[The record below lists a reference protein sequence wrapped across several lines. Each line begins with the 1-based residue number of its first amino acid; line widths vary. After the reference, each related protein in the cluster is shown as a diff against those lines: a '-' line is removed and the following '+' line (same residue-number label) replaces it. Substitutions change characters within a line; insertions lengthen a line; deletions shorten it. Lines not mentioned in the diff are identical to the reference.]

1 MRNAPI
7 LSDMRTE
14 HPSKRLF
21 AITGIAIR
29 IASIGRAWSLQS
41 RMPVL
46 RADVDALLFSVKSFA
61 AAMLAYYIALRA
73 GVPKPSWAIVTV
85 YIVSQNSAGASL
97 GRGVYRFVGTIVGA
111 VATVAIIPCFVNDP
125 IVCSVVLAGW
135 IGLCLYLSL
144 LDRTARAYA
153 FVLSGYTASLIG
165 FPGVFDPAAI
175 FDTASVRVQEI
186 SIGIFCAVLVHRFVL
201 PKRMTGQFTAKLSA
215 TLQDARRLVGDALHG
230 NSGQTIRRDRDRLA
244 ADLLALQGL
253 AAHLP
258 YDPVPVT
265 PSRKTLH
272 LIHDRLARLLP
283 LATEVEDRIHALRA
297 GDRSLSD
304 ELTAL
309 LDAAGHWVAADDAA
323 GRDAVAIRLIGRA
336 KTVRTRIAT
345 EAVTVGDRLAA
356 NLAGHLAETIG
367 LLHECDRLE
376 RIVERTGTPTAT
388 ETATAAARLPDAGS
402 HPRSRRATG
411 YVYHRDPWM
420 AARTALGAVAG
431 IVIGCAFWIWSA
443 WPEGGLAVSIL
454 GVCCALFGNADTP
467 APNVLKYM
475 AGSVAGVAISL
486 VYSFVILP
494 RVTDFSGLVAVLA
507 PAFLFAGSLQA
518 RPPTT
523 YMALGITL
531 TIPIL
536 SGLGATYAGDFA
548 GSLNSVIALFAAIG
562 FAVVSMGL
570 FQTIPVDAAI
580 GRLLRLNRQDVR
592 RRALGGGPDEALW
605 TSLMIDRTALLL
617 PRLRLSGKSHPDVL
631 DDTLHHLR
639 VGHAA
644 SRLHRALRQ
653 LDADDGDCDGCG
665 IRNDGFEL
673 LSAVAV
679 RFGPGHW
686 WGPSDATTLHRR
698 IETLMARIADS
709 PIADRVPLLDLLI
722 DLRFALGPAGAV
734 KWENGR

>member
-7 LSDMRTE
+7 LSGMRTE
-14 HPSKRLF
+14 QPSNRLF

-29 IASIGRAWSLQS
+29 IAAIGRAWSLQS
-41 RMPVL
+41 RFPAL
-46 RADVDALLFSVKSFA
+46 RTDADALLFSAKSFA

-73 GVPKPSWAIVTV
+73 DVPKPSWAIVTV

-97 GRGVYRFVGTIVGA
+97 SRGVYRFVGTIVGA

-125 IVCSVVLAGW
+125 IICSVVLASW

-165 FPGVFDPAAI
+165 FPGVFNPASI
-175 FDTASVRVQEI
+175 FNTASVRVQEI
-186 SIGIFCAVLVHRFVL
+186 SIGILCAVLVHRFVL

-215 TLQDARRLVGDALHG
+215 TLRDARRLAGDALQG
-230 NSGQTIRRDRDRLA
+230 NSGQAMRRDRDRLA

-253 AAHLP
+253 AGHLP
-258 YDPVPVT
+258 YDPVAVT
-265 PSRKTLH
+265 PSRETLQ

-283 LATEVEDRIHALRA
+283 LATEVEDRIHALRTGGHSPPDDLA
-297 GDRSLSD
+297 
-304 ELTAL
+304 AL
-309 LDAAGHWVAADDAA
+309 LDGAGRWSAAADAA
-323 GRDAVAIRLIGRA
+323 GRDAVAIRLIDRA
-336 KTVRTRIAT
+336 RTVRTRIA
-345 EAVTVGDRLAA
+345 ADAAMAGDRLAA
-356 NLAGHLAETIG
+356 NLAGHLAEMIG

-376 RIVERTGTPTAT
+376 RIIERTSARI
-388 ETATAAARLPDAGS
+388 AASPCCSG
-402 HPRSRRATG
+402 RATG

-420 AARTALGAVAG
+420 AARSALGAVAG
-431 IVIGCAFWIWSA
+431 IVVGCAFWIWSA

-454 GVCCALFGNADTP
+454 GVCCALFGNVDTP
-467 APNVLKYM
+467 APNVVKYM
-475 AGSVAGVAISL
+475 TGSIAGVAISL

-494 RVTDFSGLVAVLA
+494 RVTDFVGLVAVLA
-507 PAFLFAGSLQA
+507 PALLFAGSLQA

-548 GSLNSVIALFAAIG
+548 GTLNSIVALFAATG
-562 FAVVSMGL
+562 FAVVSMSL

-580 GRLLRLNRQDVR
+580 GRLLRLNRQDVMQ
-592 RRALGGGPDEALW
+592 RALGGGPDEAHW

-639 VGHAA
+639 VGHVA
-644 SRLHRALRQ
+644 SRLYQAIRQ
-653 LDADDGDCDGCG
+653 VDANDGGNNDGQIG
-665 IRNDGFEL
+665 YDGFEL
-673 LSAVAV
+673 LTAIAL
-679 RFGPGHW
+679 RFGPGYRAE
-686 WGPSDATTLHRR
+686 PSDAVALHRR
-698 IETLMARIADS
+698 IEGLMARVADS
-709 PIADRVPLLDLLI
+709 AIKDRARLLDLLI
-722 DLRFALGPAGAV
+722 DLRFALGPGGAV
-734 KWENGR
+734 SWENDR

>member
-1 MRNAPI
+1 
-7 LSDMRTE
+7 MRTE
-14 HPSKRLF
+14 HPSKRHF
-21 AITGIAIR
+21 AITGIA
-29 IASIGRAWSLQS
+29 AIGRAWSLQS
-41 RMPVL
+41 RLPVL
-46 RADVDALLFSVKSFA
+46 RADADALLFSAKSFA

-97 GRGVYRFVGTIVGA
+97 SRGVYRFVGTIVGA

-125 IVCSVVLAGW
+125 IVCSVVLASW

-165 FPGVFDPAAI
+165 FPGVFNPAAI

-186 SIGIFCAVLVHRFVL
+186 SIGILCAVLVHRFVL
-201 PKRMTGQFTAKLSA
+201 PKRMTGQFTARLSA
-215 TLQDARRLVGDALHG
+215 TLRDARRLAGDALRG
-230 NSGQTIRRDRDRLA
+230 SSGQAIRRDRDRLA
-244 ADLLALQGL
+244 GDLLALQGL

-265 PSRKTLH
+265 PSLETLQ

-283 LATEVEDRIHALRA
+283 LATEVEDRIHALRT
-297 GDRSLSD
+297 GDHHLPD

-309 LDAAGHWVAADDAA
+309 LDGVGHWVAAVDAA
-323 GRDAVAIRLIGRA
+323 DRGAVAIRLIDRA
-336 KTVRTRIAT
+336 KTVRTRIAE
-345 EAVTVGDRLAA
+345 EAMTAGDRLAA
-356 NLAGHLAETIG
+356 NLAGYLAEMIG

-376 RIVERTGTPTAT
+376 RIIVRRGVQRGARTGTRTAI
-388 ETATAAARLPDAGS
+388 AAARPPAAAS
-402 HPRSRRATG
+402 HLRSRRATG

-420 AARTALGAVAG
+420 AARSALGAVAG

-443 WPEGGLAVSIL
+443 WPEGGMAVSIL
-454 GVCCALFGNADTP
+454 GVCCALFGNVDTP
-467 APNVLKYM
+467 VPNVVKYM
-475 AGSVAGVAISL
+475 VGSVAGVAISL
-486 VYSFVILP
+486 AYSFVILP
-494 RVTDFSGLVAVLA
+494 RVTDFAGLVAVLA
-507 PAFLFAGSLQA
+507 PAFLFAGALQA

-536 SGLGATYAGDFA
+536 SGLGATYSGDFA
-548 GSLNSVIALFAAIG
+548 GSLNSVIALFAATG

-580 GRLLRLNRQDVR
+580 GRLLRLSRQDVR
-592 RRALGGGPDEALW
+592 RRALGGGSDEALW
-605 TSLMIDRTALLL
+605 TNLIIDRTALLL
-617 PRLRLSGKSHPDVL
+617 PRLRLSGKSHPDVF

-644 SRLHRALRQ
+644 NRFYQAIRH
-653 LDADDGDCDGCG
+653 LDG
-665 IRNDGFEL
+665 NDGEIGYDGVEL
-673 LSAVAV
+673 LTAIAL
-679 RFGPGHW
+679 RFGPGYRA
-686 WGPSDATTLHRR
+686 GPSDAVALHRR
-698 IETLMARIADS
+698 IEALMARIADS
-709 PIADRVPLLDLLI
+709 PIADRIQLLDLLI
-722 DLRFALGPAGAV
+722 DLRFALGLGGAV
-734 KWENGR
+734 NRENDR